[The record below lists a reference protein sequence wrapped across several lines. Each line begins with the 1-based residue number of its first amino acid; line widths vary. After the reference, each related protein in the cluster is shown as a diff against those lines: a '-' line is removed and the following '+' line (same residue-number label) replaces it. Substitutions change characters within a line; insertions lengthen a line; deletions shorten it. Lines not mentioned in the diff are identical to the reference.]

1 CAPSKQF
8 TATTNGTPRRSKKST
23 EAKQVSSRRVSAI
36 TIAPRAPWDSSSHM
50 NQKRSCPGVPNRY
63 RTRLSLIVIR
73 PKSSATVV
81 VDLASTPDSSS
92 APYRAS
98 VLTSSVL
105 KGAISLTEPTMVVL
119 PAPKPPAMRIFRAE
133 GTVERSSV
141 SESVDAIENRLE
153 YVPADRA
160 LGFVGGTGQG
170 EPAVE
175 EVTEQGLDDG
185 DRDVQVG
192 GHLGH
197 RLGASTQLE

>member
-1 CAPSKQF
+1 
-8 TATTNGTPRRSKKST
+8 
-23 EAKQVSSRRVSAI
+23 
-36 TIAPRAPWDSSSHM
+36 
-50 NQKRSCPGVPNRY
+50 
-63 RTRLSLIVIR
+63 
-73 PKSSATVV
+73 
-81 VDLASTPDSSS
+81 
-92 APYRAS
+92 
-98 VLTSSVL
+98 
-105 KGAISLTEPTMVVL
+105 MVVL

-160 LGFVGGTGQG
+160 LGFVGGKGQV

-192 GHLGH
+192 GHLSH
-197 RLGASTQLE
+197 RLGASIHVEDEDLSRFEFHLVHLCTFGRDADANHALDDS